1 MELNVIK
8 YQAKLRQLLEKLLE
22 TKCENAI
29 DVYLDKLLTQLCH
42 QDRTVESSAITF
54 PIFTEW
60 ILRAVATWSAA
71 RVSPPT
77 NIAAFSLS
85 LVGLLAR
92 NEQRFCELNNNNFF
106 IKLVNVLKARQ
117 PGVAPSLK
125 LAYIKLISAFLE
137 HKSGVEWMVACT
149 FWEDIY
155 QLSLTNCEPVVEKST
170 QFMAKLLE
178 ATVEYDELFC
188 DNVIKRVMLPL
199 GENVYKSIKAT
210 EAADQVASEYLQ
222 PTLTLIGSILEHFLE
237 ELLFDRGDFC
247 VLLMFLKNFHLEERI
262 SDFMIIAQS
271 KNLVFHLGK
280 IMYIMQFLELYLKAL
295 TNTATPESV
304 NATVRRIKNNY
315 TLNISKGCFKDVVS
329 FATFGQLY
337 WNLMETKVPIVQINK
352 IDGDVP
358 FTDRLVVMQI
368 FAQFCLLLKYCWNKD
383 KLEELALDEFRDCFI
398 HKLFKML
405 SCHEIIRLAYMWRDC
420 LVIRDDL
427 FEISTYSLLCIRNSR
442 KYYSRNRAVVV
453 VQALIYNLKDIGNG
467 IKESPSK
474 LDIFL
479 NQLTYFSHVFEVLAI
494 LIEEFQI
501 TWKDSLESIDLLTI
515 CFDFLMLPNWPTNI
529 IVLILK
535 LVNIATAKY
544 MAPNLALLVDRTSDS
559 TIALMG
565 PLLYAKLFDEV
576 KEVKIAAL
584 EVIRTMARM
593 SGSKFPSLQKVLMD
607 SELPTLVVKMSTCD
621 SESFVRATAIKCL
634 QEMIQVEEIWNNAL
648 KSEDLPQKM
657 RDVLLNETEGIVRVE
672 AATFMCVA
680 YENQQFPKDTLDRV
694 YETMIYAS
702 TTDLHWEV
710 KVRALDFWDKVIK
723 NHLQNQGM
731 IDGSFPNVTFSK
743 EHRKIVTLTDS
754 EIRKRLLK
762 VLSQLSS
769 IGCLGVLMSAIKDDC
784 DMEVSKTAAKIT
796 QRLVELFKKYNV
808 RSDGSTPTSP
818 LPTENGMSTASVSSG
833 ISVDESMD
841 SPSNHHE
848 LNEDIIDQIVNSK
861 DVCLLRN
868 VYAPSEYS
876 SVSNY
881 DIQVRRVVTPNEFLQ
896 FTQQDLNTIISEKK
910 NWLNGIED
918 LGSLLDDML
927 KTYEDDVNNMDCY

>member
-1 MELNVIK
+1 MGSK
-8 YQAKLRQLLEKLLE
+8 YKLKIEQLLEKFLE
-22 TKCENAI
+22 AKCDDNANASAE
-29 DVYLDKLLTQLCH
+29 KLLNYFWQL
-42 QDRTVESSAITF
+42 DTRDKSVSIKFPLFTTWIKKAINIWSTKNVTPPLNIVTF
-54 PIFTEW
+54 T
-60 ILRAVATWSAA
+60 L
-71 RVSPPT
+71 
-77 NIAAFSLS
+77 N
-85 LVGLLAR
+85 LVNLLVK
-92 NEQRFCELNNNNFF
+92 NEDTFCELNNNNFF
-106 IKLVNVLKARQ
+106 IKLFNVLKVRQ
-117 PGVAPSLK
+117 SETPTSVK
-125 LAYIKLISAFLE
+125 VNYIKLLSSFLE
-137 HKSGVEWMVACT
+137 YKSGTELMTAST
-149 FWEDIY
+149 FWEDI
-155 QLSLTNCEPVVEKST
+155 LKMAVSEELHLVKESTSFLELLLTKSIELDENFCNEIT
-170 QFMAKLLE
+170 KRIMA
-178 ATVEYDELFC
+178 
-188 DNVIKRVMLPL
+188 PL
-199 GENVYKSIKAT
+199 GENVYNLLKSSDKGVPEEITPKN
-210 EAADQVASEYLQ
+210 LK
-222 PTLTLIGSILEHFLE
+222 PTLKLIGNILVHFLE
-237 ELLFDRGDFC
+237 GILFDQNDFR
-247 VLLMFLKNFHLEERI
+247 VLFLFLTNFHLEERI
-262 SDFMIIAQS
+262 ADFMIIAQS
-271 KNLVFHLGK
+271 QSLVFDIAK
-280 IMYIMQFLELYLKAL
+280 IMFIMQFTELYLDVL
-295 TNTATPESV
+295 TGNTNPKKI
-304 NATVRRIKNNY
+304 NATVENIKKNFFVSM
-315 TLNISKGCFKDVVS
+315 SKGLFEDVMDFCAFGYLYWRVFEKKISFNLGKNLLS
-329 FATFGQLY
+329 FADNSYGLL
-337 WNLMETKVPIVQINK
+337 LMPNAYILVNHCLTLREAEEREESDDFRNTKVTNYFKRADKDFLRVGATWRNYLITSSEITQYCLKSLEYLTVLMK
-352 IDGDVP
+352 Y
-358 FTDRLVVMQI
+358 FTRESAVMV
-368 FAQFCLLLKYCWNKD
+368 FGTFFY
-383 KLEELALDEFRDCFI
+383 E
-398 HKLFKML
+398 
-405 SCHEIIRLAYMWRDC
+405 
-420 LVIRDDL
+420 
-427 FEISTYSLLCIRNSR
+427 
-442 KYYSRNRAVVV
+442 
-453 VQALIYNLKDIGNG
+453 LKDI
-467 IKESPSK
+467 IQIVKEFCER
-474 LDIFL
+474 LEFFEEE
-479 NQLTYFSHVFEVLAI
+479 YFSKIFELLAI
-494 LIEEFQI
+494 VMEDFTV
-501 TWKDSLESIDLLTI
+501 TWKEIYDVANIIDV
-515 CFDFLMLPNWPTNI
+515 CFDFLMLTTWSSS
-529 IVLILK
+529 VVVQVLK
-535 LVNIATAKY
+535 LVNVAIKKCIS
-544 MAPNLALLVDRTSDS
+544 PNMALLIDKTSGS
-559 TIALMG
+559 ALDLLG
-565 PLLYAKLFDEV
+565 PLIAVKLEDETEV
-576 KEVKIAAL
+576 KVAAL
-584 EVIRTMARM
+584 EMIHTMTRM
-593 SGSKFPSLQKVLMD
+593 SASKFPSLQKVLMD

-680 YENQQFPKDTLDRV
+680 YENQQFPKDNLHRL

-808 RSDGSTPTSP
+808 RSDGSIPTSP

-927 KTYEDDVNNMDCY
+927 KTYENDVNNMDCY

>member
-1 MELNVIK
+1 MGSKHQLKIE
-8 YQAKLRQLLEKLLE
+8 QLLEKFLELKCGRRADASAKKLLNYFWQLE
-22 TKCENAI
+22 TRDNSVSIKFPLFTKWIKKAI
-29 DVYLDKLLTQLCH
+29 SVW
-42 QDRTVESSAITF
+42 ESKKVTPPPNIVTF
-54 PIFTEW
+54 T
-60 ILRAVATWSAA
+60 LNLA
-71 RVSPPT
+71 
-77 NIAAFSLS
+77 N
-85 LVGLLAR
+85 LLAK
-92 NEQRFCELNNNNFF
+92 NEQRFCELNSNNFF
-106 IKLVNVLKARQ
+106 IKLFNVLKVRESETG
-117 PGVAPSLK
+117 PK
-125 LAYIKLISAFLE
+125 IEYIKLLSSFLE
-137 HKSGVEWMVACT
+137 YKSGAELMIAST
-149 FWEDIY
+149 FWEEVLKMTTSADPD
-155 QLSLTNCEPVVEKST
+155 LVRESTNFLQIFLAKTIDLDENFCNEITKRL
-170 QFMAKLLE
+170 MA
-178 ATVEYDELFC
+178 
-188 DNVIKRVMLPL
+188 PL
-199 GENVYKSIKAT
+199 GENVYNVLKTADDGTTPKSLK
-210 EAADQVASEYLQ
+210 
-222 PTLTLIGSILEHFLE
+222 PTLQLIGNILAHFLE
-237 ELLFDRGDFC
+237 GILFGRNDFR
-247 VLLMFLKNFHLEERI
+247 VLFLFLQNFHLEERI
-262 SDFMIIAQS
+262 ADFMIIAQS
-271 KNLVFHLGK
+271 QSLVFDIAK
-280 IMYIMQFLELYLKAL
+280 IMFIMQFIELYLDVL
-295 TNTATPESV
+295 TGNANPAKI
-304 NATVRRIKNNY
+304 NATVAKIKKNFFVNM
-315 TLNISKGCFKDVVS
+315 SKGPFEDVMD
-329 FATFGQLY
+329 FCAFGYLY
-337 WNLMETKVPIVQINK
+337 WRVFESKISFSLGKNLLSLADNSN
-352 IDGDVP
+352 G
-358 FTDRLVVMQI
+358 
-368 FAQFCLLLKYCWNKD
+368 LLLIPHAYLLVNHCLTLKEAEEREESDDYRNTKTIDFFKRADKDFLRVGAFWRNYLISSPEITQYCLKS
-383 KLEELALDEFRDCFI
+383 LECLKGLMKFLTKESALMIFGTF
-398 HKLFKML
+398 
-405 SCHEIIRLAYMWRDC
+405 
-420 LVIRDDL
+420 
-427 FEISTYSLLCIRNSR
+427 
-442 KYYSRNRAVVV
+442 YYE
-453 VQALIYNLKDIGNG
+453 LKDI
-467 IKESPSK
+467 I
-474 LDIFL
+474 
-479 NQLTYFSHVFEVLAI
+479 QLVQEFSERLEFFEEEYFTKILELLRVVIEDFTITWREFYNVCNIIDVCFDLLLLTRWSSSVVVEVLK
-494 LIEEFQI
+494 LINVAVKMCI
-501 TWKDSLESIDLLTI
+501 TPNMALLLDKTPDSALDLL
-515 CFDFLMLPNWPTNI
+515 
-529 IVLILK
+529 
-535 LVNIATAKY
+535 
-544 MAPNLALLVDRTSDS
+544 
-559 TIALMG
+559 G
-565 PLLYAKLFDEV
+565 PLIAVKLQDETEV
-576 KEVKIAAL
+576 KVAAL
-584 EVIRTMARM
+584 EVVLTMTRM
-593 SGSKFPSLQKVLMD
+593 SANKFPSLQKVLMD

>member
-1 MELNVIK
+1 MVQQITVYQLKFKCLLNK
-8 YQAKLRQLLEKLLE
+8 FLQAKCHIGVDES
-22 TKCENAI
+22 
-29 DVYLDKLLTQLCH
+29 LDKLLKYFYRIEKRDCTLITLPLFTTWIKTAVNTW
-42 QDRTVESSAITF
+42 RARETPPSSV
-54 PIFTEW
+54 IFIFVVNLT
-60 ILRAVATWSAA
+60 
-71 RVSPPT
+71 
-77 NIAAFSLS
+77 SL
-85 LVGLLAR
+85 LTK
-92 NEQRFCELNNNNFF
+92 NEKKFCEFGSGNFF
-106 IKLVNVLKARQ
+106 IKLIRILNQLNTV
-117 PGVAPSLK
+117 PSVQLT
-125 LAYIKLISAFLE
+125 YIKLLTSFLE
-137 HKSGVEWMVACT
+137 HTSGVE
-149 FWEDIY
+149 FLISSGLWEDVY
-155 QLSLTNCEPVVEKST
+155 QLSLSNESQIVKESTRFISKFLEETLVTNESFCNNVIKIIISPLVENGHHCLKLSEEEAISVFEPSLRLIGQILEHSFERALLGDKDFRIAYLFLEEFIQEKLYDNLFLISEIYRFSSNFLKIKFVIEFLNFRRSIRTNNSGDDTIRKFYLKIRKNFLTYLTDDNFHRFIELSRFGVLYWKCIELNFPIEKNPNQYCVPDLFIGLVIFPHMFLVLKHFMSWTELQMIHDDDECRFLYFSEHIRMIEPDFFRIGYKLRNKFSDCSSDLVELSMKSFDHLKDIEQHFSKDNALFIFKKFIYQIKDIVTAATECPQKLEVLINKEYFVEAFKLLTTLLDKFRLTWKDNVEVINMITISFDFLRLHRWPANEVVQVLNLINVAVRNYLSPNMLLLVDISSDST
-170 QFMAKLLE
+170 LELLGPLLSAKLL
-178 ATVEYDELFC
+178 
-188 DNVIKRVMLPL
+188 
-199 GENVYKSIKAT
+199 G
-210 EAADQVASEYLQ
+210 
-222 PTLTLIGSILEHFLE
+222 
-237 ELLFDRGDFC
+237 
-247 VLLMFLKNFHLEERI
+247 
-262 SDFMIIAQS
+262 
-271 KNLVFHLGK
+271 
-280 IMYIMQFLELYLKAL
+280 
-295 TNTATPESV
+295 
-304 NATVRRIKNNY
+304 
-315 TLNISKGCFKDVVS
+315 
-329 FATFGQLY
+329 
-337 WNLMETKVPIVQINK
+337 TK
-352 IDGDVP
+352 
-358 FTDRLVVMQI
+358 
-368 FAQFCLLLKYCWNKD
+368 C
-383 KLEELALDEFRDCFI
+383 
-398 HKLFKML
+398 
-405 SCHEIIRLAYMWRDC
+405 
-420 LVIRDDL
+420 
-427 FEISTYSLLCIRNSR
+427 
-442 KYYSRNRAVVV
+442 
-453 VQALIYNLKDIGNG
+453 
-467 IKESPSK
+467 
-474 LDIFL
+474 
-479 NQLTYFSHVFEVLAI
+479 
-494 LIEEFQI
+494 
-501 TWKDSLESIDLLTI
+501 
-515 CFDFLMLPNWPTNI
+515 
-529 IVLILK
+529 
-535 LVNIATAKY
+535 
-544 MAPNLALLVDRTSDS
+544 
-559 TIALMG
+559 
-565 PLLYAKLFDEV
+565 
-576 KEVKIAAL
+576 VKIAAL
-584 EVIRTMARM
+584 EVIHTVAHM
-593 SGSKFPSLQKVLMD
+593 STGEFPSLQKVLMD

-680 YENQQFPKDTLDRV
+680 YENQQFPKDNLHRL

-808 RSDGSTPTSP
+808 RSDGSIPTSP

-927 KTYEDDVNNMDCY
+927 KTYENDVNNMDCY

>member
-1 MELNVIK
+1 MVQQIYELKIK
-8 YQAKLRQLLEKLLE
+8 CLLNKLLE
-22 TKCENAI
+22 AKCHKGLDAS
-29 DVYLDKLLTQLCH
+29 LDKIVKYFYRLEQRDANYTI
-42 QDRTVESSAITF
+42 ITL
-54 PIFTEW
+54 PIFTKW
-60 ILRAVATWSAA
+60 LNTAVDTWSA
-71 RVSPPT
+71 RKTPPPSIIVSFT
-77 NIAAFSLS
+77 LHLTSLLS
-85 LVGLLAR
+85 K
-92 NEQRFCELNNNNFF
+92 NEEKFCELNSANFYT
-106 IKLVNVLKARQ
+106 KLIDILNQLNAMPFVQ
-117 PGVAPSLK
+117 
-125 LAYIKLISAFLE
+125 LAYIKLLISFLE
-137 HKSGVEWMVACT
+137 HKSGIEFLLSYA

-155 QLSLTNCEPVVEKST
+155 HLSLSNESQVSKESTKFMSKILDINLDTNEIFCKNVVKKIMSPCQCLKLSNLIKSD
-170 QFMAKLLE
+170 LE
-178 ATVEYDELFC
+178 SSL
-188 DNVIKRVMLPL
+188 R
-199 GENVYKSIKAT
+199 
-210 EAADQVASEYLQ
+210 
-222 PTLTLIGSILEHFLE
+222 LIANILE
-237 ELLFDRGDFC
+237 
-247 VLLMFLKNFHLEERI
+247 
-262 SDFMIIAQS
+262 
-271 KNLVFHLGK
+271 LVF
-280 IMYIMQFLELYLKAL
+280 
-295 TNTATPESV
+295 
-304 NATVRRIKNNY
+304 
-315 TLNISKGCFKDVVS
+315 
-329 FATFGQLY
+329 
-337 WNLMETKVPIVQINK
+337 
-352 IDGDVP
+352 
-358 FTDRLVVMQI
+358 
-368 FAQFCLLLKYCWNKD
+368 
-383 KLEELALDEFRDCFI
+383 ELALVEDKDFRIAHFFLDEFRQE
-398 HKLFKML
+398 KLF
-405 SCHEIIRLAYMWRDC
+405 
-420 LVIRDDL
+420 DDL
-427 FEISTYSLLCIRNSR
+427 LLMFETHRFNVNFVKIIFVIEFLDFRQDFLTNNCSYDKVKKFCSKIRKDFLSHLSNENFYVVMELLKFSVLYWKYIELNFPTDKSSPSSYCISDHF
-442 KYYSRNRAVVV
+442 VG
-453 VQALIYNLKDIGNG
+453 ALILPQMFLVVKHFISWSEIEMKTIEDECRQLCFNEHLKMIEPDFFRFFFNCKHNLLASSGLVEICMKSFNHIKNLELHFSKDSAMIIFKKIIYH
-467 IKESPSK
+467 IKDMVVAAAESPQK
-474 LDIFL
+474 LQI
-479 NQLTYFSHVFEVLAI
+479 LANH
-494 LIEEFQI
+494 EFFAEAFKLVATLLDKFRI
-501 TWKDSLESIDLLTI
+501 TWKDNFEVINVIAIS
-515 CFDFLMLPNWPTNI
+515 FDFLMLCKWPANEVVQALNLINVAIRNYMSPNM
-529 IVLILK
+529 L
-535 LVNIATAKY
+535 
-544 MAPNLALLVDRTSDS
+544 LLVDISSDS
-559 TIALMG
+559 TLDLLG
-565 PLLYAKLFDEV
+565 PLLAAKLLATTDV
-576 KEVKIAAL
+576 KTATL
-584 EVIRTMARM
+584 EVIHTMAHI
-593 SGSKFPSLQKVLMD
+593 SSSKFPSLQKVLMD

-680 YENQQFPKDTLDRV
+680 YENQQFPKDNLHRL

-808 RSDGSTPTSP
+808 RSDGSIPTSP

-927 KTYEDDVNNMDCY
+927 KTYENDVNNMDCY

>member
-1 MELNVIK
+1 MTSKVVQYEL
-8 YQAKLRQLLEKLLE
+8 KLKKLLEKIQE
-22 TKCENAI
+22 KC
-29 DVYLDKLLTQLCH
+29 DRHLDASKLLDHFWYL
-42 QDRTVESSAITF
+42 
-54 PIFTEW
+54 
-60 ILRAVATWSAA
+60 
-71 RVSPPT
+71 
-77 NIAAFSLS
+77 
-85 LVGLLAR
+85 
-92 NEQRFCELNNNNFF
+92 EQRKLESTLITLPLFTQWLKQTVITWNSKNVKPETSVALFTLNLATLLSKKEKVFCDLNNSNFY
-106 IKLVNVLKARQ
+106 ITLINILKVRHLD
-117 PGVAPSLK
+117 VEPSVK
-125 LAYIKLISAFLE
+125 LAYIQLLSSFFE
-137 HKSGVEWMVACT
+137 HKSGVEWMTVCT
-149 FWEDIY
+149 FWEDVFKMS
-155 QLSLTNCEPVVEKST
+155 LSDKSEVCEKSIE
-170 QFMAKLLE
+170 FMSIILE
-178 ATVEYDELFC
+178 KAINRDEVFC
-188 DNVIKRVMLPL
+188 NNIVKRVISTL
-199 GENVYKSIKAT
+199 GVNIYKCLKNP
-210 EAADQVASEYLQ
+210 SESS
-222 PTLTLIGSILEHFLE
+222 THILEPSLKLIAGILEFVFVRVLTDDKDFRIAFLFLDNLRLE
-237 ELLFDRGDFC
+237 EIIDDL
-247 VLLMFLKNFHLEERI
+247 VLLSQAYCRSIHL
-262 SDFMIIAQS
+262 
-271 KNLVFHLGK
+271 VK
-280 IMYIMQFLELYLKAL
+280 IMFVVQFLELHLKVL
-295 TNTATPESV
+295 TN
-304 NATVRRIKNNY
+304 
-315 TLNISKGCFKDVVS
+315 NISFDVAKYTISTIRKNFTQYCFKGRSYRDVIELCS
-329 FATFGQLY
+329 FGYPY
-337 WNLMETKVPIVQINK
+337 WSLINSK
-352 IDGDVP
+352 IGFDN
-358 FTDRLVVMQI
+358 
-368 FAQFCLLLKYCWNKD
+368 ANKNQFSFSNHDLCLLLFPQGCLLLKNFLTVGEWEIKNFIDDCRDLNLYSFMRSMDPSFLRIGYTWRNILIVSPSLTQICIFSLIRVRKMLNMLSKVSAMVVFRMLIYIWKD
-383 KLEELALDEFRDCFI
+383 IVSTIKEIPEKLEILRCE
-398 HKLFKML
+398 
-405 SCHEIIRLAYMWRDC
+405 
-420 LVIRDDL
+420 
-427 FEISTYSLLCIRNSR
+427 
-442 KYYSRNRAVVV
+442 
-453 VQALIYNLKDIGNG
+453 
-467 IKESPSK
+467 
-474 LDIFL
+474 
-479 NQLTYFSHVFEVLAI
+479 TYFIEIFALLSE
-494 LIEEFQI
+494 LIEKFEI
-501 TWKDSLESIDLLTI
+501 TWKDNFEAVNVLAVA
-515 CFDFLMLPNWPTNI
+515 FDFLMLHRWPTDE
-529 IVLILK
+529 VVQALRLIN
-535 LVNIATAKY
+535 VAVRNY
-544 MAPNLALLVDRTSDS
+544 MSPNMSLLVDITSDS
-559 TIALMG
+559 TLKMLG
-565 PLLYAKLFDEV
+565 PLLSAKLLDVNQV
-576 KEVKIAAL
+576 KNASLDV
-584 EVIRTMARM
+584 VFTMAQM
-593 SGSKFPSLQKVLMD
+593 SRNKFPSLQKVLMD

-680 YENQQFPKDTLDRV
+680 YENQQFPKDNLHRL

-808 RSDGSTPTSP
+808 RSDGSIPTSP

-927 KTYEDDVNNMDCY
+927 KTYENDVNNMDCY

>member
-1 MELNVIK
+1 MVRQITILQLKFKCLLNK
-8 YQAKLRQLLEKLLE
+8 FLEAKCHNGLEEALEKLLKYFYRLE
-22 TKCENAI
+22 TKDCT
-29 DVYLDKLLTQLCH
+29 LLTLPLFTTWIKTAVKTWRVQKKPPPS
-42 QDRTVESSAITF
+42 VIVTF
-54 PIFTEW
+54 VLNLTSLLSKKEEKFCQ
-60 ILRAVATWSAA
+60 
-71 RVSPPT
+71 
-77 NIAAFSLS
+77 FS
-85 LVGLLAR
+85 
-92 NEQRFCELNNNNFF
+92 CDNFF
-106 IKLVNVLKARQ
+106 IKLIRILNQINAEPEVQ
-117 PGVAPSLK
+117 
-125 LAYIKLISAFLE
+125 LAYIKLLTSFLE
-137 HKSGVEWMVACT
+137 HRPGVEFLISSAL
-149 FWEDIY
+149 WEDVY
-155 QLSLTNCEPVVEKST
+155 QLSLSNETQIVKESTKFISKFLDTNESFCNKVVKTIMS
-170 QFMAKLLE
+170 
-178 ATVEYDELFC
+178 
-188 DNVIKRVMLPL
+188 PL
-199 GENVYKSIKAT
+199 GENVSHRLKLSNEESKSDFESTLRLIGHIFELVFERALLEDK
-210 EAADQVASEYLQ
+210 DFQVADF
-222 PTLTLIGSILEHFLE
+222 FLE
-237 ELLFDRGDFC
+237 EFKHQELYDNL
-247 VLLMFLKNFHLEERI
+247 LLMSEIDGFSVSFLKIKFVKEFLDFRRNVRTKNNDRDIVSRFYSKIQKDLLSYITDDNFDDTIELGKFSVLYWKYIELNFPREKSPKQYCMSVHFLGPVIFPHLFIVLKHFVSWTELDTKYADDDCRYLYFSEHLKMVH
-262 SDFMIIAQS
+262 SDFFRFGSKWRNKFIARTDIVDLCMKSFDHLKDLEQHFS
-271 KNLVFHLGK
+271 KDG
-280 IMYIMQFLELYLKAL
+280 AL
-295 TNTATPESV
+295 FIFNKLIYTIKDMFTA
-304 NATVRRIKNNY
+304 ATECPK
-315 TLNISKGCFKDVVS
+315 
-329 FATFGQLY
+329 
-337 WNLMETKVPIVQINK
+337 
-352 IDGDVP
+352 
-358 FTDRLVVMQI
+358 
-368 FAQFCLLLKYCWNKD
+368 
-383 KLEELALDEFRDCFI
+383 KLEILDNNDYFTEMFKLLATLVGKFQLTWKDNVEVINMITISYDFL
-398 HKLFKML
+398 KLRRWPAN
-405 SCHEIIRLAYMWRDC
+405 E
-420 LVIRDDL
+420 
-427 FEISTYSLLCIRNSR
+427 
-442 KYYSRNRAVVV
+442 V
-453 VQALIYNLKDIGNG
+453 VQALNLINVAVRNYL
-467 IKESPSK
+467 SP
-474 LDIFL
+474 
-479 NQLTYFSHVFEVLAI
+479 N
-494 LIEEFQI
+494 
-501 TWKDSLESIDLLTI
+501 
-515 CFDFLMLPNWPTNI
+515 ML
-529 IVLILK
+529 
-535 LVNIATAKY
+535 
-544 MAPNLALLVDRTSDS
+544 LLVDVSSDS
-559 TIALMG
+559 TLELLG
-565 PLLYAKLFDEV
+565 PLLSAKLV
-576 KEVKIAAL
+576 GTKCVKIAAL
-584 EVIRTMARM
+584 EVIHSMAHM
-593 SGSKFPSLQKVLMD
+593 SRGEFPSLQKVLMD

>member
-1 MELNVIK
+1 MMASKVALKLKTLLDKIQEKCDRPLNGS
-8 YQAKLRQLLEKLLE
+8 KLLDYFWRLEQKLESTPVTLSAQWLKQAVITWNSRNVVPE
-22 TKCENAI
+22 TSVALFTLNLAS
-29 DVYLDKLLTQLCH
+29 LLS
-42 QDRTVESSAITF
+42 RKEKV
-54 PIFTEW
+54 
-60 ILRAVATWSAA
+60 
-71 RVSPPT
+71 
-77 NIAAFSLS
+77 
-85 LVGLLAR
+85 
-92 NEQRFCELNNNNFF
+92 FCDLNNNNFY
-106 IKLVNVLKARQ
+106 IKLINVLKARHRN
-117 PGVAPSLK
+117 VAPSVK
-125 LAYIKLISAFLE
+125 LAYIGLLSSFLE
-137 HKSGVEWMVACT
+137 HKSGVEFMVVCN
-149 FWEDIY
+149 FWEDVLKTSLAN
-155 QLSLTNCEPVVEKST
+155 LSG
-170 QFMAKLLE
+170 
-178 ATVEYDELFC
+178 ELC
-188 DNVIKRVMLPL
+188 D
-199 GENVYKSIKAT
+199 KSIEFVAVFLEKT
-210 EAADQVASEYLQ
+210 IDHDEIFCNGVLKRIVSGLGLNIYKCHKNLNEASARFLQ
-222 PTLTLIGSILEHFLE
+222 PSLKLITGILDFVFARVLTEQKDFRIAFLFLDNLRLE
-237 ELLFDRGDFC
+237 ELIADL
-247 VLLMFLKNFHLEERI
+247 I
-262 SDFMIIAQS
+262 SLSQSSPNIYLIKIIF
-271 KNLVFHLGK
+271 VV
-280 IMYIMQFLELYLKAL
+280 QFLELYLRVLGK
-295 TNTATPESV
+295 SV
-304 NATVRRIKNNY
+304 T
-315 TLNISKGCFKDVVS
+315 CDVVKS
-329 FATFGQLY
+329 SISTMKQNFSKCVHKGSYKDIMELSTFGYLY
-337 WNLMETKVPIVQINK
+337 WTIVESKIGMDNNQNHYGFSDHVLCFLLMPYSS
-352 IDGDVP
+352 
-358 FTDRLVVMQI
+358 
-368 FAQFCLLLKYCWNKD
+368 LLLKHFLSFEEWESKNFADDCRGLAVYEFFKSLDPDFIRIGYTWRNNLLIDPDLVKFCGESLTHLKKIKPMFSKTSATLVF
-383 KLEELALDEFRDCFI
+383 KLHIYTFLDIVSTVKEKPEKLGLLRDNNYFAEILDLLADLIETFRITWQDDIEAVNVIALAFDFVMLHRWPTDE
-398 HKLFKML
+398 
-405 SCHEIIRLAYMWRDC
+405 
-420 LVIRDDL
+420 
-427 FEISTYSLLCIRNSR
+427 
-442 KYYSRNRAVVV
+442 V
-453 VQALIYNLKDIGNG
+453 VQALRLINVA
-467 IKESPSK
+467 IKNYMSP
-474 LDIFL
+474 
-479 NQLTYFSHVFEVLAI
+479 N
-494 LIEEFQI
+494 
-501 TWKDSLESIDLLTI
+501 
-515 CFDFLMLPNWPTNI
+515 ML
-529 IVLILK
+529 
-535 LVNIATAKY
+535 
-544 MAPNLALLVDRTSDS
+544 LLVDISTDS
-559 TIALMG
+559 AVDLLG
-565 PLLYAKLFDEV
+565 PLLSSKLLGV
-576 KEVKIAAL
+576 KSVKIAAL
-584 EVIRTMARM
+584 DVIHTMALM
-593 SGSKFPSLQKVLMD
+593 AGCKFPSLQKVLMD

>member
-1 MELNVIK
+1 MVQHIVSYHLKIKCLLNK
-8 YQAKLRQLLEKLLE
+8 FLEAKCHSGLDES
-22 TKCENAI
+22 
-29 DVYLDKLLTQLCH
+29 LDKLVKYFYRLGTRDINRTILTL
-42 QDRTVESSAITF
+42 
-54 PIFTEW
+54 PIFTTW
-60 ILRAVATWSAA
+60 LKRAADTWSAK
-71 RVSPPT
+71 PPPAA
-77 NIAAFSLS
+77 IASFALHLASLLS
-85 LVGLLAR
+85 K
-92 NEQRFCELNNNNFF
+92 NEEKFRELNSANFYN
-106 IKLVNVLKARQ
+106 KLFGIVNQPKAVPFVQ
-117 PGVAPSLK
+117 
-125 LAYIKLISAFLE
+125 LAYVELCVSFLE
-137 HKSGVEWMVACT
+137 HRPGIDYLISSGL
-149 FWEDIY
+149 WEHIY
-155 QLSLTNCEPVVEKST
+155 RLSLSNESQVSKESTKFLTKILDATLDSNETFCKNIVKEIISPCELSTTSKVGLESSLRLIGEILEQVLERALVEDKDFRIAHLFLDEFRQKKLFSESHGFNNVNLVKIMFVVELLDFRQDFLNDSSYDKVKEFRSKIQKDFLSRLSDDNYYAVMELLNFGVLFWKYFELNFPTDKASTNSYCISDHFVGALTLPHMFLVMKHFMSWSEQEIKTADDECRQLCLTEHVKMLQPDFIRTFFIWRNNLLASSDLVEICMKSFERVKNLELLFSKDSALLIFKKMIYHIKDMVT
-170 QFMAKLLE
+170 AVAESPQKLQILANYEFFAEAFRLVATLLDRFRITWKDNFEVVNVITISFDFLVLCKWPANEVVQVLNLINVAIRNYMSPNMLLLVDISSDSTLELLGPLLAKLLE
-178 ATVEYDELFC
+178 A
-188 DNVIKRVMLPL
+188 
-199 GENVYKSIKAT
+199 
-210 EAADQVASEYLQ
+210 
-222 PTLTLIGSILEHFLE
+222 
-237 ELLFDRGDFC
+237 
-247 VLLMFLKNFHLEERI
+247 
-262 SDFMIIAQS
+262 
-271 KNLVFHLGK
+271 
-280 IMYIMQFLELYLKAL
+280 
-295 TNTATPESV
+295 
-304 NATVRRIKNNY
+304 
-315 TLNISKGCFKDVVS
+315 KD
-329 FATFGQLY
+329 
-337 WNLMETKVPIVQINK
+337 
-352 IDGDVP
+352 
-358 FTDRLVVMQI
+358 
-368 FAQFCLLLKYCWNKD
+368 
-383 KLEELALDEFRDCFI
+383 
-398 HKLFKML
+398 
-405 SCHEIIRLAYMWRDC
+405 
-420 LVIRDDL
+420 
-427 FEISTYSLLCIRNSR
+427 
-442 KYYSRNRAVVV
+442 
-453 VQALIYNLKDIGNG
+453 
-467 IKESPSK
+467 
-474 LDIFL
+474 
-479 NQLTYFSHVFEVLAI
+479 
-494 LIEEFQI
+494 
-501 TWKDSLESIDLLTI
+501 
-515 CFDFLMLPNWPTNI
+515 
-529 IVLILK
+529 
-535 LVNIATAKY
+535 
-544 MAPNLALLVDRTSDS
+544 
-559 TIALMG
+559 
-565 PLLYAKLFDEV
+565 
-576 KEVKIAAL
+576 VKIAAL
-584 EVIRTMARM
+584 EVIHTMAHM
-593 SGSKFPSLQKVLMD
+593 SGCKFPSLQKVLMD

>member
-1 MELNVIK
+1 MVQQITIYQLKIKCLLNK
-8 YQAKLRQLLEKLLE
+8 FLEAKCHNGLG
-22 TKCENAI
+22 AS
-29 DVYLDKLLTQLCH
+29 LDKLVQYFYRL
-42 QDRTVESSAITF
+42 
-54 PIFTEW
+54 
-60 ILRAVATWSAA
+60 
-71 RVSPPT
+71 
-77 NIAAFSLS
+77 
-85 LVGLLAR
+85 
-92 NEQRFCELNNNNFF
+92 EQRDTNYTLLTLPLFTTWIKSAVKKWCVQKTPPPPVILTFVLNLTSLLSKKEEKFCQFSCDNFF
-106 IKLVNVLKARQ
+106 IKLIRILNQLNAE
-117 PGVAPSLK
+117 PSVQ
-125 LAYIKLISAFLE
+125 LAYIELLTSFLE
-137 HKSGVEWMVACT
+137 HRSGVEFLISSAL
-149 FWEDIY
+149 WEDLY
-155 QLSLTNCEPVVEKST
+155 QLSLSSEPEIRKESTKFISKFLDKSLDTDEFFCNNVVKTIMSPLVENGHQCLKLCLSESDSS
-170 QFMAKLLE
+170 FEPSLRLIGNIFEHVFERALLE
-178 ATVEYDELFC
+178 DKDFRIA
-188 DNVIKRVMLPL
+188 
-199 GENVYKSIKAT
+199 
-210 EAADQVASEYLQ
+210 YL
-222 PTLTLIGSILEHFLE
+222 FLE
-237 ELLFDRGDFC
+237 ELRREELYDNLFLISEIHYFSVNFMKIKFVTEFLDFRRGVVSDDTARKFYLKIRKDFLTC
-247 VLLMFLKNFHLEERI
+247 LTDDNFHEPIELGKFGVLFWKYIELNFSVEKKPNLYCMSDLFVGVMMFSHMFLVLKYFVSWTEIEMKHADDECRLLCFSEHMRMIEP
-262 SDFMIIAQS
+262 DFFRVGS
-271 KNLVFHLGK
+271 KWRSKYLTDLNLVEHSMK
-280 IMYIMQFLELYLKAL
+280 
-295 TNTATPESV
+295 
-304 NATVRRIKNNY
+304 
-315 TLNISKGCFKDVVS
+315 S
-329 FATFGQLY
+329 F
-337 WNLMETKVPIVQINK
+337 E
-352 IDGDVP
+352 
-358 FTDRLVVMQI
+358 
-368 FAQFCLLLKYCWNKD
+368 
-383 KLEELALDEFRDCFI
+383 
-398 HKLFKML
+398 H
-405 SCHEIIRLAYMWRDC
+405 
-420 LVIRDDL
+420 
-427 FEISTYSLLCIRNSR
+427 
-442 KYYSRNRAVVV
+442 
-453 VQALIYNLKDIGNG
+453 LKDIEQHFSKDTALLIFKKFIYQ
-467 IKESPSK
+467 IKDMVTAATECPEK
-474 LDIFL
+474 LEILSGTDYFVEIFKL
-479 NQLTYFSHVFEVLAI
+479 LAT
-494 LIEEFQI
+494 LLDKFRL
-501 TWKDSLESIDLLTI
+501 TWKDNVEVINVITLS
-515 CFDFLMLPNWPTNI
+515 FDFLSLHRWPPSEVVQVLNLINVAVRNYLSPNML
-529 IVLILK
+529 
-535 LVNIATAKY
+535 
-544 MAPNLALLVDRTSDS
+544 LLVDISSDS
-559 TIALMG
+559 TLELLG
-565 PLLYAKLFDEV
+565 PLLSAKLLGT
-576 KEVKIAAL
+576 KCVKIAAL
-584 EVIRTMARM
+584 EVIHTVAHM
-593 SGSKFPSLQKVLMD
+593 SCSEFPSLQKVLMD

>member
-1 MELNVIK
+1 MQSKIFQYYSKIRQILAEFLKAKCSTQVEVHLEKWLKHFWQLSDSEKSSTILNVPLFTNWLI
-8 YQAKLRQLLEKLLE
+8 QAVTTWEAAQVTPDPTIAWFTLNLATLLSKNE
-22 TKCENAI
+22 
-29 DVYLDKLLTQLCH
+29 DKFN
-42 QDRTVESSAITF
+42 S
-54 PIFTEW
+54 
-60 ILRAVATWSAA
+60 
-71 RVSPPT
+71 
-77 NIAAFSLS
+77 
-85 LVGLLAR
+85 
-92 NEQRFCELNNNNFF
+92 LNNHNFF
-106 IKLVNVLKARQ
+106 IKLVNIVKARQ
-117 PGVAPSLK
+117 PDAPPRVKS
-125 LAYIKLISAFLE
+125 AYIKLLSTFLE
-137 HKSGVEWMVACT
+137 HKPGIEWITACT
-149 FWEDIY
+149 FWEDIFK
-155 QLSLTNCEPVVEKST
+155 LSLSDQSEQIVTESCG
-170 QFMAKLLE
+170 FMAKIL
-178 ATVEYDELFC
+178 AKTIDYDENFC
-188 DNVIKRVMLPL
+188 SSVINRIMAPLTETIYKSLKYPATTTQFVTPTLKLMGNIL
-199 GENVYKSIKAT
+199 GEILDGGGHVRI
-210 EAADQVASEYLQ
+210 ASL
-222 PTLTLIGSILEHFLE
+222 
-237 ELLFDRGDFC
+237 
-247 VLLMFLKNFHLEERI
+247 FLKNFHLEDRI
-262 SDFMIIAQS
+262 SDFVIMSKTEGLVLHLSKIMFIMQYFELYFSVHEKKLSYEGIIAAIDS
-271 KNLVFHLGK
+271 IKKN
-280 IMYIMQFLELYLKAL
+280 YLM
-295 TNTATPESV
+295 T
-304 NATVRRIKNNY
+304 
-315 TLNISKGCFKDVVS
+315 ISKGSYDEMIEFLCFGSLFWKVIAVKICPDETAILMDHSLHSLCMILMPVS
-329 FATFGQLY
+329 H
-337 WNLMETKVPIVQINK
+337 
-352 IDGDVP
+352 
-358 FTDRLVVMQI
+358 
-368 FAQFCLLLKYCWNKD
+368 LLLRSYVP
-383 KLEELALDEFRDCFI
+383 LPELIDRYENDDCRNLFYSKFYKKMDTEFFRI
-398 HKLFKML
+398 YYL
-405 SCHEIIRLAYMWRDC
+405 WRDY
-420 LVIRDDL
+420 LMTSPEINHLTIKSLTFVRKARNFVTRDGVL
-427 FEISTYSLLCIRNSR
+427 LISNTLM
-442 KYYSRNRAVVV
+442 YYFIDITRA
-453 VQALIYNLKDIGNG
+453 
-467 IKESPSK
+467 IKESPEK
-474 LDIFL
+474 LSVDLHADFFPKL
-479 NQLTYFSHVFEVLAI
+479 LELLVVF
-494 LIEEFQI
+494 IEEFRMS
-501 TWKDSLESIDLLTI
+501 WKDNFDDASLMAST
-515 CFDFLMLPNWPTNI
+515 FDFLMLTRWPNAV
-529 IVLILK
+529 IVQALK
-535 LVNIATAKY
+535 LLNVAVRES
-544 MAPNLALLVDRTSDS
+544 MSPNMALLVDETANS
-559 TIALMG
+559 TLDLLG
-565 PLLYAKLFDEV
+565 PLVSVKLLDV
-576 KEVKIAAL
+576 YDVRMAAL
-584 EVIRTMARM
+584 EVAHTMAQMAGR
-593 SGSKFPSLQKVLMD
+593 KFPSLQKVLMD

>member
-1 MELNVIK
+1 MVQQITLYQLKIKCLLNK
-8 YQAKLRQLLEKLLE
+8 FLEAKCHNGLD
-22 TKCENAI
+22 AS
-29 DVYLDKLLTQLCH
+29 LDKLTKYFDRLEKKNINHTLLTLPLF
-42 QDRTVESSAITF
+42 TSWIKTF
-54 PIFTEW
+54 IK
-60 ILRAVATWSAA
+60 TWH
-71 RVSPPT
+71 VQKTPPPT
-77 NIAAFSLS
+77 VIVNFVLNLITLLS
-85 LVGLLAR
+85 KK
-92 NEQRFCELNNNNFF
+92 EERFCQFSSDNLF
-106 IKLVNVLKARQ
+106 IKLIHILNQINEESSVQ
-117 PGVAPSLK
+117 
-125 LAYIKLISAFLE
+125 LAYIKLLISFLE
-137 HKSGVEWMVACT
+137 HKSGVEFLISSAL
-149 FWEDIY
+149 WEDVY
-155 QLSLTNCEPVVEKST
+155 QLSLSNESQIVKESTRFVSKFLEECLNTNDTFCTDVVKRIMSPLVENGPQYFGLSNDELKSDFVSSLRLIGNILEHVFERALLKDKDFRIAYLFLEEFRQENLFDDLLLMSEVYGFNVNFVKIIFVIEFLDFRQDFLINNSFDMVKEFCSKIQKDFIPYLSNDNFCVIMELLSFGALYWKSIELNFPVYKKST
-170 QFMAKLLE
+170 TNSYCISDNFVGTLILPQMFLVTKHFMSWSEVQMKTAEDKCRQLCIREHLKMIEPIFFRVFIKWKHNLLASSDLVETCMRSFNHIKNLEPYFSKDSALLIFKKIIYHIKDMVVAAAESPQKLQILGNHEFFAEAFKLVATLLDKFGITWKDNVEVINVIAISFDFLTLCKWPTNEVVQVLNLINIAIRNYLSPNMLLLVDISPDSTLDLLGPFLAAKLLE
-178 ATVEYDELFC
+178 T
-188 DNVIKRVMLPL
+188 
-199 GENVYKSIKAT
+199 
-210 EAADQVASEYLQ
+210 
-222 PTLTLIGSILEHFLE
+222 
-237 ELLFDRGDFC
+237 
-247 VLLMFLKNFHLEERI
+247 
-262 SDFMIIAQS
+262 
-271 KNLVFHLGK
+271 
-280 IMYIMQFLELYLKAL
+280 
-295 TNTATPESV
+295 
-304 NATVRRIKNNY
+304 
-315 TLNISKGCFKDVVS
+315 KD
-329 FATFGQLY
+329 
-337 WNLMETKVPIVQINK
+337 
-352 IDGDVP
+352 
-358 FTDRLVVMQI
+358 
-368 FAQFCLLLKYCWNKD
+368 
-383 KLEELALDEFRDCFI
+383 
-398 HKLFKML
+398 
-405 SCHEIIRLAYMWRDC
+405 
-420 LVIRDDL
+420 
-427 FEISTYSLLCIRNSR
+427 
-442 KYYSRNRAVVV
+442 
-453 VQALIYNLKDIGNG
+453 
-467 IKESPSK
+467 
-474 LDIFL
+474 
-479 NQLTYFSHVFEVLAI
+479 
-494 LIEEFQI
+494 
-501 TWKDSLESIDLLTI
+501 
-515 CFDFLMLPNWPTNI
+515 
-529 IVLILK
+529 
-535 LVNIATAKY
+535 
-544 MAPNLALLVDRTSDS
+544 
-559 TIALMG
+559 
-565 PLLYAKLFDEV
+565 
-576 KEVKIAAL
+576 VKIATL
-584 EVIRTMARM
+584 GVIHTVAHM
-593 SGSKFPSLQKVLMD
+593 SCSEFPSLQKVLMD

-680 YENQQFPKDTLDRV
+680 YENQQFPKDNLHRL

-808 RSDGSTPTSP
+808 RSDGSIPTSP

-927 KTYEDDVNNMDCY
+927 KTYENDVNNMDCY

>member
-1 MELNVIK
+1 MFSKVVQYEIK
-8 YQAKLRQLLEKLLE
+8 IKKVLSGVFEGKCASVQTLTHYFRQLDERKTDSGFITLPLFSEWITQAVLTWNTNSVTPPTDVSLFTLNLAILLAKKEFLFGDLNSVFIELITIFKQPDVEPSVKLAYVKLLSSFLEHKPGLEFIIKNDFCEEILRMCLSDESTKVREESTKLVSIVLEK
-22 TKCENAI
+22 T
-29 DVYLDKLLTQLCH
+29 LDR
-42 QDRTVESSAITF
+42 DDF
-54 PIFTEW
+54 
-60 ILRAVATWSAA
+60 
-71 RVSPPT
+71 
-77 NIAAFSLS
+77 
-85 LVGLLAR
+85 
-92 NEQRFCELNNNNFF
+92 FCEIVKRVLSPL
-106 IKLVNVLKARQ
+106 KVNIYDCLKDSNGEVLE
-117 PGVAPSLK
+117 PSLK
-125 LAYIKLISAFLE
+125 LLA
-137 HKSGVEWMVACT
+137 G
-149 FWEDIY
+149 
-155 QLSLTNCEPVVEKST
+155 
-170 QFMAKLLE
+170 
-178 ATVEYDELFC
+178 
-188 DNVIKRVMLPL
+188 
-199 GENVYKSIKAT
+199 
-210 EAADQVASEYLQ
+210 
-222 PTLTLIGSILEHFLE
+222 ILEHILVRVVNDGNNIRIALRFLECLRLE
-237 ELLFDRGDFC
+237 ELIDDLT
-247 VLLMFLKNFHLEERI
+247 LLSQAFYRSI
-262 SDFMIIAQS
+262 SLVKVTFMI
-271 KNLVFHLGK
+271 
-280 IMYIMQFLELYLKAL
+280 QFLELYLRVRNK
-295 TNTATPESV
+295 SV
-304 NATVRRIKNNY
+304 TCDVIKSSVY
-315 TLNISKGCFKDVVS
+315 TMIENFAACCSKGNFGDIMELAS
-329 FATFGQLY
+329 FGYPY
-337 WNLMETKVPIVQINK
+337 WSLVESK
-352 IDGDVP
+352 IGISNNQNYYSFPDHV
-358 FTDRLVVMQI
+358 L
-368 FAQFCLLLKYCWNKD
+368 CLLLVPCASLLLKNFMSFEQWETTNVADDFRDVTFYNFFKSLDPNLLRIGYTWRNSLVFDPNLTKICIESVIRTKKLKSLFTKTSAIIVFQLHVYIFQDIVSTIKANPE
-383 KLEELALDEFRDCFI
+383 KLESLRHETYFVEVLALVADLTEQFHI
-398 HKLFKML
+398 T
-405 SCHEIIRLAYMWRDC
+405 WRDDSEVLS
-420 LVIRDDL
+420 LV
-427 FEISTYSLLCIRNSR
+427 SLAFDFLNLHRWPTGE
-442 KYYSRNRAVVV
+442 V
-453 VQALIYNLKDIGNG
+453 VQALR
-467 IKESPSK
+467 
-474 LDIFL
+474 
-479 NQLTYFSHVFEVLAI
+479 
-494 LIEEFQI
+494 LI
-501 TWKDSLESIDLLTI
+501 
-515 CFDFLMLPNWPTNI
+515 
-529 IVLILK
+529 
-535 LVNIATAKY
+535 NIAIKNY
-544 MAPNLALLVDRTSDS
+544 MSSKMLLLVDLGSDS
-559 TIALMG
+559 AVSHLG
-565 PLLYAKLFDEV
+565 PLLSELLSGKDV
-576 KEVKIAAL
+576 KGAAL
-584 EVIRTMARM
+584 EVTHTMANM
-593 SGSKFPSLQKVLMD
+593 SAKFPSLQKVLMD

>member
-1 MELNVIK
+1 MPPNIEQYQFKIK
-8 YQAKLRQLLEKLLE
+8 QLLEKLIE
-22 TKCENAI
+22 VKCQNRL
-29 DVYLDKLLTQLCH
+29 VLDKCLNFLSEH
-42 QDRTVESSAITF
+42 EKREESSSVTL
-54 PIFTEW
+54 PIITEW
-60 ILRAVATWSAA
+60 INRVVSMWSAT
-71 RVSPPT
+71 RVTPPP
-77 NIAAFSLS
+77 NIAAFTINLASLLS
-85 LVGLLAR
+85 K
-92 NEQRFCELNNNNFF
+92 NEERFCALNNNFF
-106 IKLVNVLKARQ
+106 IKLVNIVKVRQ
-117 PGVAPSLK
+117 PDCAPSIK
-125 LAYIKLISAFLE
+125 LSYIKLLSSFLE
-137 HKSGVEWMVACT
+137 HRSGIEWMIVCT
-149 FWEDIY
+149 FWEDVY
-155 QLSLTNCEPVVEKST
+155 QMCLRDASVEIFKQCTAFIS
-170 QFMAKLLE
+170 KLLE
-178 ATVEYDELFC
+178 QTFDYDETFC
-188 DNVIKRVMLPL
+188 NNIVKRLMLPL
-199 GENVYKSIKAT
+199 SENIYKLVKNANDLTNSI
-210 EAADQVASEYLQ
+210 EQIVAKDLKPSLR
-222 PTLTLIGSILEHFLE
+222 LIGDILEN
-237 ELLFDRGDFC
+237 LFEGILVDNKEFRV
-247 VLLMFLKNFHLEERI
+247 VLVFLKHFHQDERI
-262 SDFMIIAQS
+262 SDFVKMAQS
-271 KNLVFHLGK
+271 DCFVFEFVR
-280 IMYIMQFLELYLKAL
+280 ISFTIQFLELY
-295 TNTATPESV
+295 V
-304 NATVRRIKNNY
+304 NAVCNGISAATITDSIENIKKNF
-315 TLNISKGCFKDVVS
+315 LAGIFKGTFEDVLQLCK
-329 FATFGQLY
+329 FGYLY
-337 WNLMETKVPIVQINK
+337 WNVLIRKIPNNK
-352 IDGDVP
+352 EEFLFWDQLFCP
-358 FTDRLVVMQI
+358 FVTPHY
-368 FAQFCLLLKYCWNKD
+368 CLIIKYCVQPGT
-383 KLEELALDEFRDCFI
+383 LEEEYESDTFRD
-398 HKLFKML
+398 
-405 SCHEIIRLAYMWRDC
+405 AYMTKCISVMGLETIRSCYFWRDHLLELPNLFPISVLC
-420 LVIRDDL
+420 LDYIKDV
-427 FEISTYSLLCIRNSR
+427 R
-442 KYYSRNRAVVV
+442 KYLTRKDSILTFQCIY
-453 VQALIYNLKDIGNG
+453 YNLEDFLWAIEK
-467 IKESPSK
+467 SP
-474 LDIFL
+474 D
-479 NQLTYFSHVFEVLAI
+479 QLEMFVSNPDYFSGNLELLAV
-494 LIEEFQI
+494 LIEEHDI
-501 TWKDSLESIDLLTI
+501 TWKDSYEAINVLSV
-515 CFDFLMLPNWPTNI
+515 CFELLMLAHWPTKV
-529 IVLILK
+529 VLQTLK
-535 LVNIATAKY
+535 LMNIAIAKY
-544 MAPNLALLVDRTSDS
+544 MSPNMALLVDNTKDS
-559 TIALMG
+559 TVNLLG
-565 PLLYAKLFDEV
+565 PLLYSKLLDILDV
-576 KEVKIAAL
+576 KLAAL
-584 EVIRTMARM
+584 EVICTLGRM
-593 SGSKFPSLQKVLMD
+593 SRSKFPSLQKVLMD

-680 YENQQFPKDTLDRV
+680 YENQQFPKDNLHRL

-808 RSDGSTPTSP
+808 RSDGSIPTSP

-927 KTYEDDVNNMDCY
+927 KTYENDVNNMDCY

>member
-8 YQAKLRQLLEKLLE
+8 YEAKLKQLLEKFLE
-22 TKCENAI
+22 TNCENSI
-29 DVYLDKLLTQLCH
+29 DIYLDTLLRQLWD
-42 QDRTVESSAITF
+42 QEKTEVESSTITF
-54 PIFTEW
+54 SIFTEW
-60 ILRAVATWSAA
+60 IQRAVATWNAA
-71 RVSPPT
+71 RIIPPR
-77 NIAAFSLS
+77 NIAT
-85 LVGLLAR
+85 
-92 NEQRFCELNNNNFF
+92 FCMNL
-106 IKLVNVLKARQ
+106 ARQ
-117 PGVAPSLK
+117 PGAAPSIK
-125 LAYIKLISAFLE
+125 LAYINLISAFLE
-137 HKSGVEWMVACT
+137 HKSGIEWMVACT

-155 QLSLTNCEPVVEKST
+155 QLSLTDCETVVEKST
-170 QFMAKLLE
+170 KFMSKLLE
-178 ATVEYDELFC
+178 KTVENDELFC
-188 DNVIKRVMLPL
+188 DNVVKRVMFPL
-199 GENVYKSIKAT
+199 GENVYKSTKAS
-210 EAADQVASEYLQ
+210 EIMEVADQVVSEYLK
-222 PTLTLIGSILEHFLE
+222 PTLTLMGNILEYFLE
-237 ELLFDRGDFC
+237 ETLFDRGDFR
-247 VLLMFLKNFHLEERI
+247 VLLLFLKNFHQEERI
-262 SDFMIIAQS
+262 SDLMILAQS

-280 IMYIMQFLELYLKAL
+280 IMYIMQFLELYLKAV
-295 TNTATPESV
+295 TNTAPLASL
-304 NATVRRIKNNY
+304 NATIQRIKNNF
-315 TLNISKGCFKDVVS
+315 TLNISKGCFKDVIL

-337 WNLMETKVPIVQINK
+337 WNLIETKVPIIQIKK
-352 IDGDVP
+352 ITDVP
-358 FTDRLVVMQI
+358 FTDGLVVIQVL
-368 FAQFCLLLKYCWNKD
+368 AQFCLLLKYVWNKD
-383 KLEELALDEFRDCFI
+383 QMEELWRDEFRDCFI

-405 SCHEIIRLAYMWRDC
+405 SCNEIIRLVYMWRDC
-420 LVIRDDL
+420 LVIRNDL
-427 FEISTYSLLCIRNSR
+427 FEISIHSLLCIQKSR
-442 KYYSRNRAVVV
+442 KYYSRNHAVVV
-453 VQALIYNLKDIGNG
+453 VQTLIYNLKDISNG

-474 LDIFL
+474 FELFH
-479 NQLTYFSHVFEVLAI
+479 NHLTYLSLIFEVLAA

-501 TWKDSLESIDLLTI
+501 TWKDSLESIDLLPF
-515 CFDFLMLPNWPTNI
+515 CFDFLMLPYWPKDI

-544 MAPNLALLVDRTSDS
+544 MAPNLALLLDSTSDS

-565 PLLYAKLFDEV
+565 PLLYAKLCDEV
-576 KEVKIAAL
+576 KEVKMAAL
-584 EVIRTMARM
+584 EVICTMARM

-680 YENQQFPKDTLDRV
+680 YENQQFPKDNLHRL

-808 RSDGSTPTSP
+808 RSDGSIPTSP

-927 KTYEDDVNNMDCY
+927 KTYENDVNNMDCY

>member
-1 MELNVIK
+1 MVSKVVQFEL
-8 YQAKLRQLLEKLLE
+8 KLKTLLGK
-22 TKCENAI
+22 I
-29 DVYLDKLLTQLCH
+29 
-42 QDRTVESSAITF
+42 QDRCDRHLDASKLVDHFWQLEQKHLESTIITL
-54 PIFTEW
+54 PLFTEW
-60 ILRAVATWSAA
+60 LKQAVVTWSRKKVTPETGVALFTLNLA
-71 RVSPPT
+71 
-77 NIAAFSLS
+77 SLLS
-85 LVGLLAR
+85 RKEKV
-92 NEQRFCELNNNNFF
+92 FCDLNNNNFY
-106 IKLVNVLKARQ
+106 IKLINILKVRHLD
-117 PGVAPSLK
+117 VAPSVK
-125 LAYIKLISAFLE
+125 LAYIKLLSSFLE
-137 HKSGVEWMVACT
+137 HKSGIEWMIVCT
-149 FWEDIY
+149 FWEDIFK
-155 QLSLTNCEPVVEKST
+155 LSLSDKSEICDQSIEFVSIILEKAIGRDEIFCNNVV
-170 QFMAKLLE
+170 
-178 ATVEYDELFC
+178 
-188 DNVIKRVMLPL
+188 KRIISPL
-199 GENVYKSIKAT
+199 GVNVYKCLKNPT
-210 EAADQVASEYLQ
+210 EAAIRALEPSLKLIAGVLEFGFVRV
-222 PTLTLIGSILEHFLE
+222 LTREKDFRIAFLFLDNLRLE
-237 ELLFDRGDFC
+237 ELIDDL
-247 VLLMFLKNFHLEERI
+247 VLLSQAYCRSI
-262 SDFMIIAQS
+262 Y
-271 KNLVFHLGK
+271 LVK
-280 IMYIMQFLELYLKAL
+280 IMFVVQFLELHLKVL
-295 TNTATPESV
+295 TS
-304 NATVRRIKNNY
+304 
-315 TLNISKGCFKDVVS
+315 SVS
-329 FATFGQLY
+329 FEFAKSSISTIRYNFTQYFCKTRCYRDVIELCSFGYSY
-337 WNLMETKVPIVQINK
+337 WSLVNTKIGFDNAK
-352 IDGDVP
+352 KN
-358 FTDRLVVMQI
+358 
-368 FAQFCLLLKYCWNKD
+368 QFSFSDHDLCLLLLPHASLLLKNFLTIAEWENRNFSDDCRDLNLYYFVRSMDPSFLRIGYTWRSALATSPDLVQTCTLTLVRLRKILHMFSKVSAMVVFKMFIYVLKD
-383 KLEELALDEFRDCFI
+383 LVSTVEEMPQKLETLRCE
-398 HKLFKML
+398 
-405 SCHEIIRLAYMWRDC
+405 
-420 LVIRDDL
+420 
-427 FEISTYSLLCIRNSR
+427 
-442 KYYSRNRAVVV
+442 
-453 VQALIYNLKDIGNG
+453 
-467 IKESPSK
+467 
-474 LDIFL
+474 
-479 NQLTYFSHVFEVLAI
+479 TYFTEMFAFLSD
-494 LIEEFQI
+494 LIEKFEI
-501 TWKDSLESIDLLTI
+501 TWKDNFEAVSVIAVA
-515 CFDFLMLPNWPTNI
+515 FDFLMLYSWPTNE
-529 IVLILK
+529 VVQALK
-535 LVNIATAKY
+535 LINVAVRNY
-544 MAPNLALLVDRTSDS
+544 MSPNLSLLVDITSD
-559 TIALMG
+559 TTLEMLG
-565 PLLYAKLFDEV
+565 PLLVTKLSGAYEV
-576 KEVKIAAL
+576 KRASLDVVL
-584 EVIRTMARM
+584 TMSQM
-593 SGSKFPSLQKVLMD
+593 SLNKFPSLQKVLMD